1 MKKLLRL
8 GLLTTLLSSSLIA
21 GAGISTG
28 GKAGTYI
35 KIGQD
40 ISKTCSDVVP
50 LEVFESKGSLD
61 NYNKIVKDPN
71 VKFIIAQYDVL
82 QYMNTIGQ
90 KDAKKIKMVYPLY
103 NEEIHIITK
112 ANMNITK
119 LSELNGKKVAIG
131 VKGSGT
137 WVTTSLLIE
146 KADLK
151 WEVVYVGVKDA
162 LKSIVKGEIDALVT
176 VAGVP
181 TKLLSKMPENAS
193 EVIKIASLNDPILDN
208 LYAKSTIKAK
218 SYPFQTNAVNTYSI
232 KSILATYDYSPGQP
246 SYKRVQ
252 KLFKCIN
259 NNLEK
264 LQNGAGHPK
273 WNEVNFENYKDVNW
287 DLHRAVKASLSK
299 EPKKTANDGSAKS
312 SILNALG
319 GM

>member
-1 MKKLLRL
+1 MRTLIKQ
-8 GLLTTLLSSSLIA
+8 GLSIALLSTSLIA

-28 GKAGTYI
+28 SKTGTYI

-40 ISKTCSDVVP
+40 ISNTCSHAVP

-112 ANMNITK
+112 ASMNVTK
-119 LSELNGKKVAIG
+119 LSDLNGKKVAIG
-131 VKGSGT
+131 AKGSGT

-151 WEVVYVGVKDA
+151 WEPVYLGTKDA
-162 LKSIVKGEIDALVT
+162 LKTIVKGEIDALVT

-181 TKLLSKMPENAS
+181 TKLLSSMPENAN
-193 EVIKIASLNDPILDN
+193 EIIKIASLDDPILDE
-208 LYAKSTIKAK
+208 LYAKSTIKEK

-232 KSILATYDYSPGQP
+232 KSILATYDYRPGQP
-246 SYKRVQ
+246 SYVRVQ

-259 NNLEK
+259 TNLEK
-264 LQNGAGHPK
+264 LQNGEGHPK
-273 WNEVNFENYKDVNW
+273 WKEVNFENYKDVKW
-287 DLHRAVKASLSK
+287 ELHRAVKATLSDKPK
-299 EPKKTANDGSAKS
+299 EINNNGSAKS